1 MAYLPA
7 KVVKGL
13 GSMMQSVNGII
24 DGVYGVRWIMAGQSL
39 PPPLERGGMVASCR
53 GVQLTPGSLDAKRQ
67 ER

>member
-13 GSMMQSVNGII
+13 GAMMQSVNGFI

-39 PPPLERGGMVASCR
+39 PPSIERGDGGKLYRCPADSWDFRC
-53 GVQLTPGSLDAKRQ
+53 
-67 ER
+67 